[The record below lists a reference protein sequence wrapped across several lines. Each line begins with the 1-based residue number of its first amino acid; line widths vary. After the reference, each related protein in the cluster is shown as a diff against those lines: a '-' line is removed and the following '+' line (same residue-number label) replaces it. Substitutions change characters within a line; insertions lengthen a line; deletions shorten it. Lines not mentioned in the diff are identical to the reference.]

1 MINLKFLT
9 LFSGLFAFIVVAL
22 GAWTRM
28 VDAGLGCPDWPGCY
42 GFATIPLSNDDIVVA
57 NERFPESPYQLVK
70 AIPEVVHRF
79 FATSLG
85 LFIIGIFYL
94 LTKHNI
100 GSRNTK
106 VLSFFL
112 LIWVCIQGLL
122 GYLTVSLKL
131 WPQVVSAHLMAG
143 FLTTII
149 LWILYFRIKD
159 VKEPRT
165 PWKFSQRTYNLISI
179 GIILV
184 TVQIFLGV
192 WTSANYAA
200 LACSEFP
207 LCYGE
212 ILPEADFIGA
222 FNLTQPIGASFLGG
236 QLDHESR
243 LAIHLSHRF
252 GALFLMIYLLF
263 LAYMLNKDGHLNLS
277 LGLLGLLFLQI
288 SLGISNIIFH
298 LPLLVAVGHNLG
310 ALFLII
316 YLSVLRFR

>member
-22 GAWTRM
+22 GAWTRLA
-28 VDAGLGCPDWPGCY
+28 DAGLGCPDWPGCY
-42 GFATIPLSNDDIVVA
+42 GFATIPLSNEDIALA

-85 LFIIGIFYL
+85 LFIIGICYL

-100 GSRNTK
+100 GNRTIK

-112 LIWVCIQGLL
+112 LGWVCFQGLL
-122 GYLTVSLKL
+122 GYLTVSLEL
-131 WPQVVSAHLMAG
+131 LPQVVIAHLMAG

-149 LWILYFRIKD
+149 LWVLYFRIKD
-159 VKEPRT
+159 VKEPRI
-165 PWKFSQRTYNLISI
+165 PWKFSQRAYGLISI
-179 GIILV
+179 GILLV

-192 WTSANYAA
+192 WTSSNYAA

-207 LCYGE
+207 FCYGE
-212 ILPEADFIGA
+212 IFPEADFIGG
-222 FNLTQPIGASFLGG
+222 FNLVQPIGVNFLGG

-243 LAIHLSHRF
+243 LAIH
-252 GALFLMIYLLF
+252 
-263 LAYMLNKDGHLNLS
+263 
-277 LGLLGLLFLQI
+277 
-288 SLGISNIIFH
+288 
-298 LPLLVAVGHNLG
+298 
-310 ALFLII
+310 
-316 YLSVLRFR
+316 